1 MAWLVYSVGTYSIM
15 RYLTMQEYLT
25 ETLGILTYSL
35 YIILYNIYL
44 IWFFS
49 TVKTISR
56 VDNASYLWPAC
67 STVRVMETPSGGS
80 LLSYRMN
87 NFKTATNWIKTS
99 LCEWLVARLI
109 WSVNRVFHWDNN
121 KTINTKPFISSIIEK

>member
-1 MAWLVYSVGTYSIM
+1 MKWCNNYLLAPTYTSGMISLQCWYVQHYEV
-15 RYLTMQEYLT
+15 YLTMQEYLT

-87 NFKTATNWIKTS
+87 NFKTATNWMKDFF
-99 LCEWLVARLI
+99 V
-109 WSVNRVFHWDNN
+109 RV
-121 KTINTKPFISSIIEK
+121 ISSKIDMKC